1 MRAVRE
7 NNRDLVGC
15 GTLQPVSKVN
25 EQRMVHAGLCG
36 VARCLHTM
44 QRRSLVV
51 VPDVSSCRSHK

>member
-36 VARCLHTM
+36 
-44 QRRSLVV
+44 
-51 VPDVSSCRSHK
+51 CRKVLAHYAKREKKPCA